1 VTERGFLS
9 RFLSTLRGDITRRF
23 FALLV
28 LSLGTG
34 AFVVEYAGTPID
46 DLMVGGVA
54 DRSVRATASFPFVD
68 WEETLD
74 RQRAAEARVQP
85 VFDFDTTLPG
95 RVETRI
101 SDAFETARHRLKE
114 YEVVSTGRPGAADD
128 LLAEIRSDFQK
139 ILDLSLDPETM
150 ARLTSQQWSTDIE
163 GLTKKLVMDELGRH
177 IVADRSLL
185 PSKDST
191 IKVVRM
197 LQESSD
203 EVSLS
208 GFDRVIVP
216 EEARRSIKM
225 AAFDQ
230 AAESMA
236 TEARMAAVAI
246 AQAAVRPNFSY
257 NQLITESRRREA
269 RDAVADVVIQV
280 QKGTAIVR
288 EGEVITQSQFETLH
302 AMADARGSYGTG
314 SLFVALSFFAA
325 LVFLSLYMFSSGF
338 IKKFSIRPRDV
349 EAIAFLALVSIGLGR
364 LITEAAEPL
373 ATAMGGGMADSSIW
387 YLVPVAGGAMLV
399 RILVNS
405 ETAMIWTLATS
416 LMLGLLMEN
425 QVLYTIFFI
434 CSGLTAAG
442 GIAHT
447 KERVNV
453 LRAGLLTGL
462 VNAAGALLINLLQV
476 QMGDVG
482 SASTTQPLWDMGFA
496 FLGGNLS
503 AIMVLGMVPMFELFG
518 FITDYKLLELANLN
532 HPLLR
537 QLMLRAPGSYHHS
550 VIVGSLAEAAA
561 ESIGCNALMTRV
573 SCYFHDIGKAV
584 KPSYFIENLR
594 EAPNPHDRLA
604 PHQSARIIVNH
615 VLDGAALARQYNLPK
630 PINDAIMMHHGTGII
645 QYFYAKAVEQ
655 AGEDMRVDPDDFRY
669 PGELPNTREA
679 GIIFLADRAEAA
691 CRTLKDPTAES
702 IRAMIQKL
710 VNSAV
715 MDGQLEKC
723 PLTISE
729 LYTVIDTFTQT
740 LLGIYHHR
748 IEYPGMPV
756 LPPKGDQTAQSSIIT
771 LDVAAQANEGE
782 DGELPLTPTPEA

>member
-1 VTERGFLS
+1 MSENKPLTRALAA
-9 RFLSTLRGDITRRF
+9 LRGATARRF

-34 AFVVEYAGTPID
+34 AFVVEYAATPID
-46 DLMVGGVA
+46 DLAVGSVA

-68 WEETLD
+68 WEETLE

-85 VFDFDTTLPG
+85 VFDFDTTLPN
-95 RVETRI
+95 RVKARV
-101 SDAFETARHRLKE
+101 SDAFETARHRFHE
-114 YEVVSTGRPGAADD
+114 AEQVQTGRPSSTDERM
-128 LLAEIRSDFQK
+128 AEIRSDFQK
-139 ILDLSLDPETM
+139 ILDLSLNPETVN
-150 ARLTSQQWSTDIE
+150 RLASQQWSVEIE
-163 GLTKKLVMDELGRH
+163 ALTNKLITDELGRY
-177 IVADRSLL
+177 IVADRALL
-185 PSKDST
+185 PSEGST

-197 LQESSD
+197 LQDSSD
-203 EVSLS
+203 EVSLK
-208 GFDRVIVP
+208 GFERVAVP
-216 EEARRSIKM
+216 EDVRVAMKM

-236 TEARMAAVAI
+236 VEARLAAVAI

-257 NQLITESRRREA
+257 NQLITEGRRRDA
-269 RDAVADVVIQV
+269 REAVAEVVIQV
-280 QKGTAIVR
+280 QKGTSLVR

-302 AMADARGSYGTG
+302 AMSDARGSYGTG

-325 LVFLSLYMFSSGF
+325 LVFLSLFLFSAGF
-338 IKKFSIRPRDV
+338 IKKFSTRPRDI
-349 EAIAFLALVSIGLGR
+349 EAIAFLSLVSIGLGR
-364 LITEAAEPL
+364 LIIEAAEPL
-373 ATAMGGGMADSSIW
+373 ATATGGGMADSSIW

-405 ETAMIWTLATS
+405 ETAMVWTVATS
-416 LMLGLLMEN
+416 LMLGVLMEH

-453 LRAGLLTGL
+453 LRAGLLTGF
-462 VNAAGALLINLLQV
+462 VNAAGALLISLLQV
-476 QMGDVG
+476 QMGDIG
-482 SASTTQPLWDMGFA
+482 SVSTTQPLWDMGFA

-594 EAPNPHDRLA
+594 DVPNPHDRLA
-604 PHQSARIIVNH
+604 PHQSARIIINH

-630 PINDAIMMHHGTGII
+630 PINDAILMHHGTGII

-655 AGEDMRVDPDDFRY
+655 AGESMMVDPDDFRY

-691 CRTLKDPTAES
+691 CRTLKDPTQES
-702 IRAMIQKL
+702 IHAMIQKL

-715 MDGQLEKC
+715 MDGQLEQC

-756 LPPKGDQTAQSSIIT
+756 LPPKSDQTAPASIIT
-771 LDVAAQANEGE
+771 LDVGAKPNDGDE
-782 DGELPLTPTPEA
+782 GELPLTPTPEA